1 MKANLKG
8 KYSKWLFACLHSFS
22 FSFLLPLIE
31 INWIERMNSRDQRPY
46 LFIET
51 KDSFWI
57 KKDFNS
63 HSTVFYA
70 DIVRL
75 LRYLLTNVK
84 TVKDRLA
91 AYPDC
96 QAPYILHRI
105 DWQESEH
112 KTDWTQTNNEKV
124 IMSTNT
130 LPNIVDL
137 QNTLL
142 RLCSMFNLFLESWF
156 ANVEPR
162 LQKST

>member
-1 MKANLKG
+1 
-8 KYSKWLFACLHSFS
+8 
-22 FSFLLPLIE
+22 
-31 INWIERMNSRDQRPY
+31 MNSRDQRPC

-51 KDSFWI
+51 KDSFCI

-70 DIVRL
+70 NIVRL

-84 TVKDRLA
+84 SVKEKDELSNRLA